1 MSTNFPTG
9 LDSYSVKVDNV
20 DDVLAQHV
28 NDLQDAIE
36 AIEAKVGVDGSTVSS
51 SHDYKLRHL
60 PAQEQNWDAGN
71 YEIRAKTFYSD
82 APDGTAPFTVV
93 STTVVSNLNADT
105 VDGKHA
111 SELTEFRSG
120 DLMLST
126 NTSAP
131 SGWSDV
137 SSTYNNKFIRISSG
151 TPLNTGG
158 SDTHSHTLAVENL
171 PSHTHGAGSLATSS
185 AGSHTHTIQTY
196 KGTAGESSK
205 KVQGETSTD
214 TEATPSTNSA
224 GAHTHSIT
232 GSTEA
237 TGSGQAFTGD
247 NVPAYVQVRIFE
259 KD

>member
-20 DDVLAQHV
+20 DDVLAQHI

-93 STTVVSNLNADT
+93 STTKVSNLNADKL
-105 VDGKHA
+105 DGW
-111 SELTEFRSG
+111 EWVSG
-120 DLMLST
+120 DLMFST

-131 SGWSDV
+131 SGWSDI

-158 SDTHSHTLAVENL
+158 SDTHNHGGATGSHTLTIDEI
-171 PSHTHGAGSLATSS
+171 PSHFHYVQDTSNRGSLSSWNSQGGRLIDGGTLGGYDDGGNKATTST
-185 AGSHTHTIQTY
+185 GGGQGHTHTV
-196 KGTAGESSK
+196 A
-205 KVQGETSTD
+205 
-214 TEATPSTNSA
+214 SA
-224 GAHTHSIT
+224 
-232 GSTEA
+232 
-237 TGSGQAFTGD
+237 D
-247 NVPAYVQVRIFE
+247 NIPAYVQVRIFK